1 MIAERKE
8 VSSNFIKPTLHGR
21 VFFATIYT
29 KKKFLLVGKFAFTNL
44 GLL

>member
-21 VFFATIYT
+21 FYSTSLYT
-29 KKKFLLVGKFAFTNL
+29 YQLFSLVGKFAFTNL